1 MLAEKILV
9 RRVTACVDAL
19 TIQAQRAAAR
29 GDGGLCATL
38 ALIFADF
45 LTSSCPPVRH
55 AAGVGLQCIA
65 GIEEVRAEAER
76 LLPAMLVATND
87 SSAVPDHN
95 ARCAC
100 PNLPYTESAS
110 SRSRLTVARFC
121 AQCAGDGCGGFA
133 AQPGLERSGD
143 AAQRHPRRAGARA
156 LGQLNAGAAAV
167 EEPHGSPRA

>member
-1 MLAEKILV
+1 MSLRKYGDLNLLAEKILV

-29 GDGGLCATL
+29 GDGGLCASL

-95 ARCAC
+95 ARCAFFYC
-100 PNLPYTESAS
+100 FVSAS
-110 SRSRLTVARFC
+110 SRSRLTVAWFLCSVRRRRMRWRRCSTRARAFWRRG
-121 AQCAGDGCGGFA
+121 AGT
-133 AQPGLERSGD
+133 PLERWCT
-143 AAQRHPRRAGARA
+143 RA
-156 LGQLNAGAAAV
+156 
-167 EEPHGSPRA
+167 

>member
-1 MLAEKILV
+1 M
-9 RRVTACVDAL
+9 DAL

-100 PNLPYTESAS
+100 PDRPCIGFFPFA
-110 SRSRLTVARFC
+110 A
-121 AQCAGDGCGGFA
+121 DGCTVCA
-133 AQPGLERSGD
+133 V
-143 AAQRHPRRAGARA
+143 RRR
-156 LGQLNAGAAAV
+156 
-167 EEPHGSPRA
+167 RMRWRR

>member
-1 MLAEKILV
+1 MFEKVWRNLNLLAEKSFV

-100 PNLPYTESAS
+100 PIHSLYRLLPV
-110 SRSRLTVARFC
+110 R
-121 AQCAGDGCGGFA
+121 G
-133 AQPGLERSGD
+133 
-143 AAQRHPRRAGARA
+143 
-156 LGQLNAGAAAV
+156 
-167 EEPHGSPRA
+167 

>member
-1 MLAEKILV
+1 M
-9 RRVTACVDAL
+9 DAL

-29 GDGGLCATL
+29 GDGGLCASL

-100 PNLPYTESAS
+100 PVHSLY
-110 SRSRLTVARFC
+110 RL
-121 AQCAGDGCGGFA
+121 
-133 AQPGLERSGD
+133 L
-143 AAQRHPRRAGARA
+143 
-156 LGQLNAGAAAV
+156 AV
-167 EEPHGSPRA
+167 RG